1 MKATDSLTL
10 VPPGKS
16 AAKGTVRESPSTPKP
31 PEDKEAL
38 IRRFYQLVSPS
49 LPNEWEVEGI
59 IDEVVDLPRA
69 AREQLFSQ
77 VPVIWPISNSLC
89 LSFIEDGSQVI
100 ETIPVDLIPK
110 WVRAILRRYEQQGLA
125 SARELIVNADHSF
138 LTPLKQHNLVRFEE
152 VRKRML
158 FYIRGISGEE
168 VDISLSETSYTNT
181 TTFYVVPAISLLDSY
196 QKNQLLYK
204 FLLTLHWG
212 FHLLGT
218 FKTGPERDSEE
229 AIGSTTEAQG
239 PMENYLSEFDHP
251 ELAADLFFLLET
263 GRVMR
268 WLRQDLPGLAHE
280 FSRLRDELS
289 EALSTSDHDHLGPN
303 LTSLGFSILFE
314 DQIPGWLSRKLSLSA
329 TLPSSAG
336 QSKAMIKPL
345 YGVLEIEDEP
355 YERSPLLAFLGKHD
369 FARATAEIEKKRTI
383 MKETFVL
390 HLQALKTKHENSSQ
404 DAPTPVSNDD
414 ADQALAII
422 TDTETDGVE
431 QQVQQLLE
439 NPEID
444 LPEELV
450 NLINQIKDDLGH
462 IPPSYYSAAAGIS
475 GDGFRR
481 QEVPSST
488 GGDGLDSQGGILLD
502 EWDYRRNGYR
512 KNWCRIYERE
522 MSLLHSTFVDTT
534 LDKHRGLLIKLRR
547 QFEFMKTN
555 EHFVRRQREGE
566 DLDLDAIVEA
576 RGDMRAG
583 ISPSSKLFVRLQRNE
598 RDIAT
603 IFLVDMSNSTEGWVG
618 TVIKEAL
625 VLLCEVMDVAG
636 DPYAILGFSGMRR
649 SRCDLYRIKDIEEP
663 YNRLI
668 HQRINSILPREYTR
682 MGPALRYASN
692 ILKQYEARTRLL
704 VTITDGKPED
714 YDDYKGE
721 YAIEDTRK
729 ALMETRGAGI
739 HTFCITVDREA
750 HDYLPQMFGQG
761 NYIFINE
768 IEKLPLRMIDMY
780 RQLTG

>member
-1 MKATDSLTL
+1 MKGTDFLSPLR
-10 VPPGKS
+10 PGEQPES
-16 AAKGTVRESPSTPKP
+16 AAMGESLLTWNQ

-38 IRRFYQLVSPS
+38 IKRFYELVSPS
-49 LPNEWEVEGI
+49 LPNEWEVEVI
-59 IDEVVDLPRA
+59 IDEVVDLPDT
-69 AREQLFSQ
+69 ARQLLFSQ
-77 VPVIWPISNSLC
+77 IPVIWPVSNSLC
-89 LSFIEDGSQVI
+89 LSFIEDGSHVI
-100 ETIPVDLIPK
+100 ETIPVELIPK
-110 WVRAILRRYEQQGLA
+110 WVRAILRRYEQKGLA
-125 SARELIVNADHSF
+125 SARELIVNADHLF
-138 LTPLKQHNLVRFEE
+138 LSPLKKHNLVRFDD

-158 FYIRGISGEE
+158 WYIRGVSGE
-168 VDISLSETSYTNT
+168 DIDIALNEFSFTNT
-181 TTFYVVPAISLLDSY
+181 TTLYVPTVITLLDTY

-204 FLLTLHWG
+204 YLLTLHWG
-212 FHLLGT
+212 FDLLGT
-218 FKTGPERDSEE
+218 FKTDTALVSEPASE
-229 AIGSTTEAQG
+229 SETDNRGTDTRGSMG
-239 PMENYLSEFDHP
+239 KYLAEFNKP

-263 GRVMR
+263 GRVMH
-268 WLRQDLPGLAHE
+268 WLKKDLPGLAFE
-280 FSRLRDELS
+280 FNRLQDDLRETLS
-289 EALSTSDHDHLGPN
+289 GPAHDHLGGN
-303 LTSLGFSILFE
+303 LTSVGFSILFE
-314 DQIPGWLSRKLSLSA
+314 GKIPYWLSAKLSSS
-329 TLPSSAG
+329 TNLPSSAE
-336 QSKAMIKPL
+336 QSRATVKLL
-345 YGVLEIEDEP
+345 YDVLENADEP
-355 YERSPLLAFLGKHD
+355 YERPPLLTLLGKHD
-369 FARATAEIEKKRTI
+369 FAKATAEIERKRTI

-390 HLQALKTKHENSSQ
+390 HLQALKTKHEHSSQ
-404 DAPTPVSNDD
+404 HASTPLAHDD

-422 TDTETDGVE
+422 SDTETDGVVPQF
-431 QQVQQLLE
+431 QQILD

-450 NLINQIKDDLGH
+450 DLINQIKDDLGH
-462 IPPSYYSAAAGIS
+462 IPPSYFSAASGVP
-475 GDGFRR
+475 GDGFERR
-481 QEVPSST
+481 DVPSSA
-488 GGDGLDSQGGILLD
+488 GGEGLDSQGGILLD

-522 MSLLHSTFVDTT
+522 ISLLHSTFVDTT

-555 EHFVRRQREGE
+555 EHFVRRQREGD

-636 DPYAILGFSGMRR
+636 DPYGILGFSGMRR

-668 HQRINSILPREYTR
+668 HQRINSIQPREYTR
-682 MGPALRYASN
+682 MGPALRYAADT
-692 ILKQYEARTRLL
+692 LKQYEARTRLL

-729 ALMETRGAGI
+729 A
-739 HTFCITVDREA
+739 
-750 HDYLPQMFGQG
+750 
-761 NYIFINE
+761 
-768 IEKLPLRMIDMY
+768 
-780 RQLTG
+780 